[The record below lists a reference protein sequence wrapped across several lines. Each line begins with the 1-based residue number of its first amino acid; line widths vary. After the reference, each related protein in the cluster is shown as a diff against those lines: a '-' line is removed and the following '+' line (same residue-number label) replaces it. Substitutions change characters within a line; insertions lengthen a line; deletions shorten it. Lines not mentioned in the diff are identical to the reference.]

1 MAYKIEFTKEAYVDF
16 TKLDGTVKKRIRKY
30 LDKIE
35 SRADPK
41 SLGEQLE
48 ENLSAY

>member
-1 MAYKIEFTKEAYVDF
+1 MAYKIEFTKEAYADF
-16 TKLDGTVKKRIRKY
+16 IKLDGFVKKRIRKY

-35 SRADPK
+35 SRTDTK

-48 ENLSAY
+48 ESLPAY